1 MIIFILT
8 YGSPRLHTRCP
19 GHWRTLRQP
28 SIPGSR
34 WARTHQFRRHSREK
48 QHPLQLSCV
57 SFPLR
62 SAPPR
67 RKRAPWRSARKGT
80 VASLPFLQEGERED
94 EARLKSRKSQQ
105 KRSKMTVHF
114 GLGSSLCPSPRRGQG
129 ERGQATETSPL
140 SVRAVRTFGECQQ
153 PELPAQPER
162 GTCQSQDRAAN
173 HDRSRPLGTFLCGP
187 TLCGGCRSRH
197 MWSKLS
203 RWLTISPCLLEL
215 RGRLS
220 GGIRAHLHTAA
231 RHGLHIC
238 PLVGCLLRGGNLFH
252 PEKGFWKHAGNV
264 SQMSPENHCK
274 QVCAFVL
281 EKHLFKVNVY

>member
-1 MIIFILT
+1 M
-8 YGSPRLHTRCP
+8 SVP
-19 GHWRTLRQP
+19 
-28 SIPGSR
+28 
-34 WARTHQFRRHSREK
+34 AN
-48 QHPLQLSCV
+48 
-57 SFPLR
+57 
-62 SAPPR
+62 A
-67 RKRAPWRSARKGT
+67 
-80 VASLPFLQEGERED
+80 
-94 EARLKSRKSQQ
+94 
-105 KRSKMTVHF
+105 
-114 GLGSSLCPSPRRGQG
+114 QG

-252 PEKGFWKHAGNV
+252 PEKGFLKHAGNV

-281 EKHLFKVNVY
+281 EKHLFKVNVYYYERKVIYYKCIISSMHWVTWNSIKKKNPAKQKEKQSNNGVGEIQKTFFLFRPQNFCGRPWLQAWRAKVNVLRLSEFIRSTDQTEGKCFYLFLCLLCPLKTAKFYNSAQHQQTRWLW